1 MLDNNRTF
9 SGKRVSEKKKGKKK
23 KKKKEQKKVK
33 IPSWFILGLEVS
45 GECVWC
51 STVFVLYLHKTSLCC
66 ENFIFWL
73 NGGFIRAL
81 PIA

>member
-1 MLDNNRTF
+1 
-9 SGKRVSEKKKGKKK
+9 VKKKEERKKR
-23 KKKKEQKKVK
+23 EQKKVK
-33 IPSWFILGLEVS
+33 IPAWFILGLEVS
-45 GECVWC
+45 GSVYGALFINRESTRNT

-81 PIA
+81 P